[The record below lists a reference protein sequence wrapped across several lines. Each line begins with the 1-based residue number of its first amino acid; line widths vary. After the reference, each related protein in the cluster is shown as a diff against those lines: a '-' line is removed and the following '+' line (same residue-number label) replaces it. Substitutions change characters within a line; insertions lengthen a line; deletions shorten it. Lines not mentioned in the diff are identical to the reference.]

1 MAQTIVI
8 GAGISGLTCALLLAR
23 SGRKVLVLEQ
33 HSSPAPVITGFRRAG
48 IYFDSGFHYAGGL
61 GEGGPLRLFLQHL
74 GIIDQLEFFPYNR
87 EGFDRLFISAT
98 GEEYAL
104 PTGFSAVGAYL
115 CQQFPAA
122 RELINAYLAEV
133 MASWR
138 NFPYLDLNLALTDF
152 GMETVHGPSLE
163 ERLKVF
169 APWPALQ
176 GLLSMHSLLYG
187 VVPAEASINLNAQVS
202 GSYFDSVHGI
212 VGGGASLG
220 TALMAQLDELG
231 VVIRCKALVTKIL
244 TRDGAISGVALAT
257 GQTFAA
263 NEVIATINPTN
274 LPELLPSGGL
284 RPAYLKRLKSL
295 RQTPSA
301 YILFA
306 RSRQSLDCLRGSNL
320 FVQQQPGM
328 FNSGAEAPL
337 VECSF
342 YLAAADQGQAGALN
356 GLIGIVPAYY
366 AEVSAWHGQGATR
379 TEGYRLWKKALGE
392 RLLEM
397 VRRRCPQLPPLELLD
412 LATPLTLR
420 DYSLAPEGAIYGVGR
435 FQGQYN
441 PHPATRLP
449 GLYLSGQAVAAPG
462 LLGAMAAS
470 YLTCGTIL
478 GHETL
483 RGELRACC

>member
-1 MAQTIVI
+1 M
-8 GAGISGLTCALLLAR
+8 TCALLLAR

-33 HSSPAPVITGFRRAG
+33 HSSPAPVITGFRRDG

-74 GIIDQLEFFPYNR
+74 GLLDQLEFFPYNR
-87 EGFDRLFISAT
+87 EGFDRLSISET

-104 PTGFSAVGAYL
+104 PVGFSAVEDYL

-122 RELINAYLAEV
+122 RELIGAYLAEV

-138 NFPYLDLNLALTDF
+138 NFPYLDLSLALTDF
-152 GMETVHGPSLE
+152 GMETVHGQSLD

-187 VVPAEASINLNAQVS
+187 VVPTEASMNLNAQVS

-212 VGGGASLG
+212 VGGGARLG
-220 TALMAQLDELG
+220 TALLAQLNELG
-231 VVIRCKALVTKIL
+231 VVMRCKALVTKIH
-244 TRDGAISGVALAT
+244 TRDGAVSGVELAT

-263 NEVIATINPTN
+263 NEVIATMNPVN
-274 LPELLPSGGL
+274 LPEMLASGGL

-306 RSRQSLDCLRGSNL
+306 RSLQSLESLRGSNL
-320 FVQQQPGM
+320 FVQQRPGL
-328 FNSGAEAPL
+328 FDAGAEVPL
-337 VECSF
+337 SERPF
-342 YLAAADQGQAGALN
+342 YLAAADQGHGGALR

-392 RLLEM
+392 GLLAM
-397 VRRRCPQLPPLELLD
+397 VRRRCPQLPALELLD

-420 DYSLAPEGAIYGVGR
+420 DYSLAPQGAIYGVGR

-441 PHPATRLP
+441 PHPVTRLP
-449 GLYLSGQAVAAPG
+449 GLSLSGQAVTAPG
-462 LLGAMAAS
+462 LLGAMSAA